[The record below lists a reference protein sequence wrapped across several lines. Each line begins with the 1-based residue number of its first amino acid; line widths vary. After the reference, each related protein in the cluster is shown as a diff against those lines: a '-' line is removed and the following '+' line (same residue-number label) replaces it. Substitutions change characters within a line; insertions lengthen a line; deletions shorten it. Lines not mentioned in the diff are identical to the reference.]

1 MQNCYYFGINTLC
14 ILKTNLKLCDIC
26 NCCDISQCGAYLL
39 ITLLPFCT
47 STSANVYK
55 TMVLISHKTK
65 LRTEKNINTE
75 LSFMKIYVCSAF
87 CNSHSTIFLMR
98 CHFR

>member
-1 MQNCYYFGINTLC
+1 MQNCYYFGIDTLC
-14 ILKTNLKLCDIC
+14 ISKAIVKPCDIC

-39 ITLLPFCT
+39 ITLLVLCT

-65 LRTEKNINTE
+65 LRTEKK
-75 LSFMKIYVCSAF
+75 S
-87 CNSHSTIFLMR
+87 
-98 CHFR
+98 

>member
-1 MQNCYYFGINTLC
+1 MQNCYYFGIDTLS
-14 ILKTNLKLCDIC
+14 ILKTNVKLCDIC

-65 LRTEKNINTE
+65 LRTEKK
-75 LSFMKIYVCSAF
+75 S
-87 CNSHSTIFLMR
+87 
-98 CHFR
+98 

>member
-1 MQNCYYFGINTLC
+1 MQNCYYFGIDTLC
-14 ILKTNLKLCDIC
+14 ISKTNVKPCDIC

-39 ITLLPFCT
+39 ITLLPLCT

-65 LRTEKNINTE
+65 LRTEKND
-75 LSFMKIYVCSAF
+75 KYGA
-87 CNSHSTIFLMR
+87 
-98 CHFR
+98 